1 MRFVLLGDA
10 TFFCLFQKPDTPF
23 YVSVD
28 LEVYFFYRATGFPG
42 VAEEVGVVYMG
53 IPGDC
58 SWPL

>member
-28 LEVYFFYRATGFPG
+28 LEVYFFYRATG
-42 VAEEVGVVYMG
+42 
-53 IPGDC
+53 I
-58 SWPL
+58 SRSR